1 MSQHNKLTTQFAIYT
16 ANIKHFIN
24 KIVKPVDIDKNIQK
38 ALISS
43 HQINVKEQANLWIS
57 KISRGLSLD
66 EELDFHLW
74 SKKSDFHR
82 NTLFSLAALS
92 NDLIILNELSTL
104 FPLEKTLP
112 KKNKRLSRY
121 VIATSITLF
130 LLFLG
135 KLFIS
140 MAPFPDD
147 NNEKQFI
154 EVRTLQTEIGQQTR
168 FSLSDGSRIKLNTN
182 SLVKV
187 SFSKKSRL
195 LTLIKGE
202 ANFNVTKDKSR
213 PFTVTVGEK
222 SFTAL
227 GTIFNV
233 QKTSNKSIELVV
245 TEGHVLMTTSN
256 ESLNGITDSLS
267 TLPLN
272 ELSSLLVAPGE
283 MTTIENNILTSNQKI
298 SFERIQRELSWQ
310 QGMLVF
316 SGESLNEALTEISR
330 YTTTTF
336 EINDV
341 ELSKIKVAGYFKAND
356 IDGLLKSLSSNFNI
370 QFVKVNNNSIR
381 LSVSTSK

>member
-1 MSQHNKLTTQFAIYT
+1 MSQYNKLTTQFAIYT

-24 KIVKPVDIDKNIQK
+24 KIVKPVDTDKNIQK

-43 HQINVKEQANLWIS
+43 HQTHVKEQANLLIS

-92 NDLIILNELSTL
+92 NDVIILNELSTL

-112 KKNKRLSRY
+112 KKNKLLSRY
-121 VIATSITLF
+121 VIATIITLF
-130 LLFLG
+130 LLFMG

-140 MAPFPDD
+140 MAPFPDE

-154 EVRTLQTEIGQQTR
+154 EVRTLQTAIGQQTR

-256 ESLNGITDSLS
+256 EPLNEITDSLS

-298 SFERIQRELSWQ
+298 SFEKIQRELSWQ

-370 QFVKVNNNSIR
+370 QFEKVNNNSIR
-381 LSVSTSK
+381 LSVSTSI